1 MAFNAQSDIGIE
13 LWHSATGTSA
23 SFDKLVS
30 VTSIPATGSA
40 KAKLESTVLDSGD
53 KQYIPDRADLPD
65 MEFTYNYTASNFE
78 DVETVCDVEHYFMI
92 VYGDGSGAVIFGEA
106 NTWVDAV
113 SRGQVVE
120 AKMNVVPQSITFKTA
135 SEVTALKSA

>member
-1 MAFNAQSDIGIE
+1 MAFNAQNDIGIE
-13 LWHSATGTSA
+13 LWDSATGASA
-23 SFDKLVS
+23 SFSKLID
-30 VTSIPATGSA
+30 VTAIPATGSA
-40 KAKLESTVLDSGD
+40 KAKLESTVLSSAD

-65 MEFTYNYTASNFE
+65 MEFTYNYIASNFA
-78 DVETVCDVEHYFMI
+78 DVEAVCDKEHHFMI

-135 SEVTALKSA
+135 LEVTALKSI

>member
-1 MAFNAQSDIGIE
+1 MAFNAQNDIGIE
-13 LWHSATGTSA
+13 LWKSATGASA
-23 SFDKLVS
+23 TFSKLID
-30 VTSIPATGSA
+30 VTAIPATGSA
-40 KAKLESTVLDSGD
+40 KAKLESTVLSSAD

-65 MEFTYNYTASNFE
+65 MEFTYNYIASNFSA
-78 DVETVCDVEHYFMI
+78 VEAVCDKGHYFMI

-135 SEVTALKSA
+135 SEVTALKTV